1 MSKIGK
7 SLFKHKFV
15 QKYLSK
21 YTACKIIRISVKNKN
36 SKTQKQLIFILL
48 HFWINVLKRLRK
60 AKNLKRL
67 A

>member
-7 SLFKHKFV
+7 SLFKHKFA

-21 YTACKIIRISVKNKN
+21 FTACKIIRISVKNKN

-48 HFWINVLKRLRK
+48 HF
-60 AKNLKRL
+60 
-67 A
+67 